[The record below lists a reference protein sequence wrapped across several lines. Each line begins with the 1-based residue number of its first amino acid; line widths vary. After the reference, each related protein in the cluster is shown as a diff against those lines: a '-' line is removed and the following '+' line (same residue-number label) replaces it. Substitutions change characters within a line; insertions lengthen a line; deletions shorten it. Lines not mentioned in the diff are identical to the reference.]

1 MLASTPRATANIG
14 CRKSHRS
21 GSRSRRLPSIHV
33 HVHRRRLHI
42 RHPQHQ
48 GQDQQRQRHAGQQG
62 QQRSSPT
69 GNGPDTRDK
78 DEDHGVSEVRRPKPK
93 LDLHKIDALLHKI
106 EVDVACLRQALHPAE
121 EDGPEA
127 QAAQDASDRPRE
139 TPDPEPRRTRQVN
152 TARRR
157 PHPRPRPRPPPRPA
171 PAHVSSAPAAAA
183 APPADA
189 ALGRRAPSVRV
200 PSRSDRSGESGA
212 YAADWNHLSGRFERC
227 MASSPQAGCRRET
240 FRTGWGASRTV
251 GMEGGV
257 IRHSFGDGDDD
268 GYEDDEGKSEGEYES
283 ESEEWE
289 SSQSDRDS
297 ARRTW
302 IAAGST
308 SYVDDGN
315 YHPFP
320 LGQ

>member
-42 RHPQHQ
+42 RHHQHP

-62 QQRSSPT
+62 QQGSSPA
-69 GNGPDTRDK
+69 GNGPDARDK

-106 EVDVACLRQALHPAE
+106 EVDVACLRRALHPVE
-121 EDGPEA
+121 EDGQEA

-157 PHPRPRPRPPPRPA
+157 PHPRPPRPA
-171 PAHVSSAPAAAA
+171 PAHVSSAPAAAAA

-200 PSRSDRSGESGA
+200 PGRSDRSGESGA
-212 YAADWNHLSGRFERC
+212 YTVDWDHLSGRFERS
-227 MASSPQAGCRRET
+227 MAFSPQAECRRET

-251 GMEGGV
+251 GMEDGV
-257 IRHSFGDGDDD
+257 IQHGYGDGD
-268 GYEDDEGKSEGEYES
+268 GYEGEGEYES

-289 SSQSDRDS
+289 SSQSDCDCD
-297 ARRTW
+297 RRTLL
-302 IAAGST
+302 AA